1 MSTNITTDNYE
12 AYLLDYT
19 EGNLSPDEA
28 EQLKAFVEAQGM
40 DWNELTEGLPHLE
53 APQIEF
59 DKESLKK
66 KGAIIPLYVK
76 IASVAAA
83 AGLLLTVS
91 LWPEK
96 SMQKTDTIA
105 ELKPIKAQ
113 LNLNEEPMR
122 IIPRRIVQFV
132 NTQPIESQ
140 SIEKTKTQNSHI
152 ERTETLAL
160 AELSP
165 LKPKETVNIATT
177 EPDAELEMKMEMLRY
192 RLESDMAFATIEN
205 ASFDDEMLPT
215 SFIGRTIYRWSE
227 GRYASIND
235 LVNAGL
241 HRTKQEISTVTTEM
255 AMDVQQRAE
264 EHLADAREYWQEK
277 MEK

>member
-59 DKESLKK
+59 DNKESLKK

-91 LWPEK
+91 LWPENRCK
-96 SMQKTDTIA
+96 
-105 ELKPIKAQ
+105 KPI
-113 LNLNEEPMR
+113 
-122 IIPRRIVQFV
+122 
-132 NTQPIESQ
+132 
-140 SIEKTKTQNSHI
+140 
-152 ERTETLAL
+152 
-160 AELSP
+160 P
-165 LKPKETVNIATT
+165 LPN
-177 EPDAELEMKMEMLRY
+177 
-192 RLESDMAFATIEN
+192 
-205 ASFDDEMLPT
+205 
-215 SFIGRTIYRWSE
+215 
-227 GRYASIND
+227 
-235 LVNAGL
+235 
-241 HRTKQEISTVTTEM
+241 
-255 AMDVQQRAE
+255 
-264 EHLADAREYWQEK
+264 
-277 MEK
+277 